1 MIFYGFK
8 LSQEMYDTTTNH
20 EKFGF
25 LFKISWS
32 VMDGDLRRLREILEA
47 L

>member
-8 LSQEMYDTTTNH
+8 LSQEMFDTTQIT
-20 EKFGF
+20 KIGVF
-25 LFKISWS
+25 LKANCG
-32 VMDGDLRRLREILEA
+32 VMDGDLRRLKEILEA